1 MRRAR
6 SGVSRQADASEG
18 SVPGKVL
25 RLIRRPFP
33 ALTEIIH
40 ERHAADHV
48 PHLSCLSP
56 AFYLSLGFMK
66 QRFIRQFESK
76 AKVVRVKSFR

>member
-18 SVPGKVL
+18 SVLGKVL
-25 RLIRRPFP
+25 HLDPFP

-48 PHLSCLSP
+48 PHLSWFKPDFLSVLV
-56 AFYLSLGFMK
+56 F
-66 QRFIRQFESK
+66 
-76 AKVVRVKSFR
+76 

>member
-18 SVPGKVL
+18 SVPGKCCTW
-25 RLIRRPFP
+25 IRRPFP

-40 ERHAADHV
+40 ERHAPDHV
-48 PHLSCLSP
+48 PHLSWFKPDFLSV
-56 AFYLSLGFMK
+56 FSFMK
-66 QRFIRQFESK
+66 QRFI
-76 AKVVRVKSFR
+76 